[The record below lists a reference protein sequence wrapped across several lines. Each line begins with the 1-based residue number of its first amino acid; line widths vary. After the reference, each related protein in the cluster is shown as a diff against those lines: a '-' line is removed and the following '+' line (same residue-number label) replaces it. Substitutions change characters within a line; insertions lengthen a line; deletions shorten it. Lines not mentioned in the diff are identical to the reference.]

1 MTDQHL
7 NQGSG
12 TSNVIG
18 DPMTAVATALE
29 QIASRY
35 YDPSQ
40 HRFDYGA
47 AAVSEQYEALRDAVT
62 AIGEA
67 DFEWFVASPHAIPFW
82 VNLYNLLTLH
92 IVLAG
97 PIATSVREREDF
109 FTGPHYRVGGQAL
122 TLDAIEH
129 GILRANARRYMGLK
143 PAFSPG
149 DPRLRWS
156 LRKIDPR
163 IHFALYT
170 ATLSSPALRALSASD
185 VDSELETATREYLAA
200 TVQIDAVSGTAR
212 LPRLFRWYT
221 GDFGG
226 SIDDAVAFVRCRLDD
241 DRADA
246 LADEDINVEF
256 QPFDWRLNDRYAASD

>member
-7 NQGSG
+7 NQDTGA
-12 TSNVIG
+12 SNPSN
-18 DPMTAVATALE
+18 DPITAVETALE
-29 QIASRY
+29 QITARY
-35 YDPSQ
+35 YDPNE
-40 HRFDYGA
+40 HRLDYGA
-47 AAVSEQYEALRDAVT
+47 AAVSEQYEMLQGAAAALVDADPGRMGDP
-62 AIGEA
+62 A
-67 DFEWFVASPHAIPFW
+67 PAIPFW

-97 PIATSVREREDF
+97 PIAASVREREDF
-109 FTGPHYRVGGQAL
+109 FTGPYYRVAGQAL

-143 PAFSPG
+143 PAFSSG
-149 DPRLRWS
+149 DPRLHWS
-156 LRKIDPR
+156 LRKVDPR

-170 ATLSSPALRALSASD
+170 ASRSSPPLRALSAPD
-185 VDSELETATREYLAA
+185 VDSELDNATREYLAA
-200 TVQIDAVSGTAR
+200 TIQVDPVSGTAR

-226 SIDDAVAFVRCRLDD
+226 SIDDALTFVRRRLDD

-256 QPFDWRLNDRYAASD
+256 HPFDWRLNDRHVAAD